1 MAKEIKKVKCKKCKL
16 TYDKKKYEC
25 PYCHKK
31 RFNPTGLIVFLV
43 LLIVAAGALYYF
55 KGNEIKDVLNNTNVT
70 NESGLIFKNL
80 SVTPSAEKANVY
92 VVKFDIENKTGKSL
106 DKAYLL
112 VNLADKV
119 KAPVLRGSFLEW
131 NEDFTGVEL
140 HMLTDEIFKAEYE
153 IKIENEWNKLEI
165 YMREYIKDTEEF
177 TEMKIFT
184 YENNIEET
192 TDVSIITE

>member
-1 MAKEIKKVKCKKCKL
+1 MAKEVKKVKCKKCKL

-25 PYCHKK
+25 PYCRKK

-43 LLIVAAGALYYF
+43 LLIVAAGALFYF
-55 KGNEIKDVLNNTNVT
+55 KGNDIKDILNNTNVT

-92 VVKFDIENKTGKSL
+92 IVKFDIENKTGKSL

-119 KAPVLRGSFLEW
+119 KAPVTYGKYLEW
-131 NEDFTGVEL
+131 DEDYTGVEL

-153 IKIENEWNKLEI
+153 IKIENEWNELEI

-184 YENNIEET
+184 FQNNITET
-192 TDVSIITE
+192 TDISIITE

>member
-43 LLIVAAGALYYF
+43 LLIVAASVLFYF
-55 KGNEIKDVLNNTNVT
+55 KGNEIKDVLNNTNIT